1 MAIKVLNEFLP
12 RAEQARLGAV
22 KVGQSLNITEQGT
35 LDVSSYMNVM
45 ARTTNVVSEIPY
57 ELNISVEDGKFSAK
71 TGTRYSF
78 ANSQYNLLP
87 TDQQITA
94 DITGERYVCV
104 DSYTN
109 LVLTEGYD
117 TNYSLPIAK
126 ISINNGEVVS
136 IDELYPGFGA
146 TDDTI
151 FVLPGVSGLIPAGRL
166 ANGGLNNQEFVYTEA
181 KKVQVSENGT
191 YLIGCNGTDLVLLSE
206 DVTYDADLNGNR
218 LNDTPVNYAI
228 CGKVVVENG
237 KITEFVSRP
246 TFHALDYYDLD
257 LNYTKKEDL
266 GQLAYKDKVSTSDIA
281 AGGIAQSAVTGL
293 TTALENKQDKLTWDD
308 TPKASSSN
316 PVKSSGIYSE
326 LTKKQDNLIAGTG
339 IDITNNVISEVSIA
353 YVNYGTGLYADITDL
368 IAEKKIILCKYENRV
383 YQYTSTYTSG
393 SASYYYFTCVD
404 TYSSVKYLR
413 VDQSSTWVNG
423 GQNIQPTITGA
434 ATTITSNNL
443 TGNRAVISNSSGKI
457 AVSDTTDTE
466 LSYVHGVTSSIQ
478 TQINNKVT
486 GNAAI
491 TGATHTKITYDSKGL
506 VTSGADLSA
515 SDIPSLTLDKITDV
529 TATATELNVL
539 DGITA
544 TTTEL
549 NYTDGV
555 TSNIQTQLDNKVDI
569 TGDTMTGNLQ
579 MGTNASIYLTG
590 IASTVANSKSR
601 LNLGTPDNIYA
612 YLTGN
617 NSGAFGIYSETSG
630 TRKGIACY
638 PNQNFFADAT
648 TKTIDLGRS
657 NNVWKTG
664 YIDTLSNGTSSVAL
678 STLIAKQDAITGA
691 ASTITSDNL
700 TADRAVISNSS
711 GKIAVSDTTSTELG
725 YLSGVTSSIQTQLN
739 NKQATISDLEDIRA
753 GASAGSSAL
762 QASDIINNTASTA
775 TDKPL
780 SANMGKSLQDQIDDL
795 KSIGR
800 FLSLWNCVTGRPTSD
815 PEVLP
820 YTYHTGD
827 YFLVTTVASS
837 GQNNYR
843 PSGSS
848 YTGAPSTTIET
859 ETVKVA
865 DMYYYDGSTWQL
877 SQNSQRV
884 VSFGDIEGSPSDN
897 ANLKNA
903 LDAKVTGNTAIT
915 GGTFTKVT
923 VDSKGLVTSG
933 TALSESDIPT
943 LSVSKLSGVTAD
955 ASELNILDGATV
967 TANDLN
973 MTAGAKSNI
982 QTQLDKKVNQ
992 GDVIQNMNTHGR
1004 SERLWFSEIHDV
1016 LYKANERFTVTSTG
1030 FTTFNAARLFNG
1042 SFEDYSCKIEAGNTG
1057 TIVISGSSITGVYR
1071 SGYIFVSFYSSWSP
1085 HTADQVAITIEN
1097 AAGNIATL
1105 MPEAWETKGSGS
1117 SAYVTVV
1124 RAQVPSLSTANAIS
1138 KITIIIT
1145 NSGTG
1150 DICPTEI
1157 EYFLTRPSSIDL
1169 LPVVTKFG
1177 NNRIY
1182 GNLTVNQI
1190 IKAGGTSSQ
1199 FLKADG
1205 SVDSNSYVKTSDVT
1219 STYSSTGT
1227 NPVNGTA
1234 VASAL
1239 SSYQPLITSSNKLS
1253 ADLLSEGSNNKL
1265 VSQAEKTSWTNKQ
1278 DALTPGTNITITNNT
1293 IATSAA
1299 QVIIRRYS

>member
-1 MAIKVLNEFLP
+1 MAIRVLNEFLP
-12 RAEQARLGAV
+12 KAEQARLGAV
-22 KVGQSLNITEQGT
+22 KVGQSLNISEQGT
-35 LDVSSYMNVM
+35 LDVSSYMSVM
-45 ARTTNVVSEIPY
+45 ARTTNAVSEIPY
-57 ELNISVEDGKFSAK
+57 ELNISVENDKFSAK
-71 TGTRYSF
+71 AGTRYSF
-78 ANSQYNLLP
+78 AESQYNLLP

-109 LVLTEGYD
+109 LVLTEDYD

-126 ISINNGEVVS
+126 ISIVNGKVVS

-146 TDDTI
+146 TSDTI

-166 ANGGLNNQEFVYTEA
+166 SNGGLNNQEFTYTIA
-181 KKVQVSENGT
+181 KKVQVSSDGT
-191 YLIGCNGTDLVLLSE
+191 YLVGCDGVNLVLLSE

-218 LNDTPVNYAI
+218 LNDTPINYAI
-228 CGKVVVENG
+228 CGKVIVENG
-237 KITEFVSRP
+237 VITEFVSRP
-246 TFHALDYYDLD
+246 TFHALDYYDMEQ
-257 LNYTKKEDL
+257 NYAKYDDL
-266 GQLAYKDKVSTSDIA
+266 GDLAYKDKVSTNDIT

-293 TTALENKQDKLTWDD
+293 VTALENKEPKLTWDNV
-308 TPKASSSN
+308 PVENSSN
-316 PVKSSGIYSE
+316 PVKSGGVYSE
-326 LTKKQDNLIAGTG
+326 LAKKQDNLTAGTG
-339 IDITNNVISEVSIA
+339 IDITNNTISEVSIA
-353 YVNYGTGLYADITDL
+353 YVNYGTGLYADITEL
-368 IAEKKIILCKYENRV
+368 ITNKKIILCKYENRI
-383 YQYTSTYTSG
+383 YQYTSTYTSS

-413 VDQSSTWVNG
+413 VDQSSTWTNG

-478 TQINNKVT
+478 TQINSKVT
-486 GNAAI
+486 GNTAI

-555 TSNIQTQLDNKVDI
+555 TSNIQTQLDNKITKNSDI
-569 TGDTMTGNLQ
+569 TGATHTKITYDSKGLVIS
-579 MGTNASIYLTG
+579 GSDLSASDIPSITLSKISDITASAAELNTLDG
-590 IASTVANSKSR
+590 ITASTAE
-601 LNLGTPDNIYA
+601 LNILDGVT
-612 YLTGN
+612 
-617 NSGAFGIYSETSG
+617 
-630 TRKGIACY
+630 
-638 PNQNFFADAT
+638 
-648 TKTIDLGRS
+648 
-657 NNVWKTG
+657 
-664 YIDTLSNGTSSVAL
+664 
-678 STLIAKQDAITGA
+678 
-691 ASTITSDNL
+691 ASTSEINVLAGL
-700 TADRAVISNSS
+700 TAS
-711 GKIAVSDTTSTELG
+711 TTELN
-725 YLSGVTSSIQTQLN
+725 YVDGVTSSIQTQLN
-739 NKQATISDLEDIRA
+739 DKQATISDLETIRSGASA
-753 GASAGSSAL
+753 GASAL
-762 QASDIINNTASTA
+762 QSSDIINTTASTA

-837 GQNNYR
+837 GQTNYR

-897 ANLKNA
+897 TNLKNA
-903 LDAKVTGNTAIT
+903 LDAKVTGNAAIT

-933 TALSESDIPT
+933 TTLSESDIPT

-967 TANDLN
+967 TASELN
-973 MTAGAKSNI
+973 VLDGVDISTTELNYVKGVTSNI
-982 QTQLDKKVNQ
+982 QTQLNNKV
-992 GDVIQNMNTHGR
+992 T
-1004 SERLWFSEIHDV
+1004 
-1016 LYKANERFTVTSTG
+1016 
-1030 FTTFNAARLFNG
+1030 
-1042 SFEDYSCKIEAGNTG
+1042 GNTA
-1057 TIVISGSSITGVYR
+1057 ITGAT
-1071 SGYIFVSFYSSWSP
+1071 
-1085 HTADQVAITIEN
+1085 HT
-1097 AAGNIATL
+1097 
-1105 MPEAWETKGSGS
+1105 
-1117 SAYVTVV
+1117 
-1124 RAQVPSLSTANAIS
+1124 
-1138 KITIIIT
+1138 KITYDSKGLVTAGSDIT
-1145 NSGTG
+1145 
-1150 DICPTEI
+1150 
-1157 EYFLTRPSSIDL
+1157 L
-1169 LPVVTKFG
+1169 
-1177 NNRIY
+1177 
-1182 GNLTVNQI
+1182 
-1190 IKAGGTSSQ
+1190 
-1199 FLKADG
+1199 
-1205 SVDSNSYVKTSDVT
+1205 SDVT
-1219 STYSSTGT
+1219 DITATASEVNYLSGATSNIQTQLNNKANSSQLA
-1227 NPVNGTA
+1227 N
-1234 VASAL
+1234 
-1239 SSYQPLITSSNKLS
+1239 YQPLITTTNKLS

-1265 VSQAEKTSWTNKQ
+1265 VSQEEKTSWTNKQ

-1299 QVIIRRYS
+1299 QVIIRRYT